1 MRIIFFLACLAA
13 FFCWGSA
20 AALAGAAVIYPLPE
34 VKLFALQ
41 ERTVAA
47 VAIEHRL
54 PGKDIED
61 VLGYQLTP
69 VFEAKKTAGA
79 AWKPVRMTIYLNH
92 SIQMS
97 Y

>member
-1 MRIIFFLACLAA
+1 MRFLFSLACLAA

-54 PGKDIED
+54 P
-61 VLGYQLTP
+61 
-69 VFEAKKTAGA
+69 
-79 AWKPVRMTIYLNH
+79 
-92 SIQMS
+92 
-97 Y
+97 